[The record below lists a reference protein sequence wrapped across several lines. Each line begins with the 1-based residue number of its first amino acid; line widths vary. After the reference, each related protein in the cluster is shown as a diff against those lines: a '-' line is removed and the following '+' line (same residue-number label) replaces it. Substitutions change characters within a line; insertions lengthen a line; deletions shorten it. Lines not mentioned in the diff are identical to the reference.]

1 MNDLETACPPL
12 EQIANYARRALSE
25 DLSRILEHHLSTCH
39 PCMGLF
45 RDQPQAEG
53 TVDVPNCRIVSELGR
68 GRFGV
73 VYKAWWLTEQPR
85 LVALKLLSYPGD
97 MERHRF
103 DREIQV
109 LKKLHSP
116 GIVRCLDSGP
126 AGDRLYYIMDLIE
139 GAHLDEYLK
148 NRNLTLFDKLAV
160 FQKVC
165 VAVADAHAAGVVHR
179 DLKPR
184 NILVD
189 TENRPH
195 VLDFGICSVDHAD
208 WSGSLKGT
216 ITHRGDVIGTL
227 RYMSPEQAWGGVA
240 GEIDARSDVWA
251 LGIMLH
257 EIATE
262 GAYPYSLRD
271 TPEKPPHEALLD
283 RIRRELP
290 RLPRLRH
297 LDRGRDLE
305 TLIERCLA
313 WEARH
318 RLPGAAPLADDLER
332 YIHCERIQTKPLSI
346 GHRARRLAIGAV
358 ARSRWPFWS
367 SFVAIALV
375 ASWFL
380 TFVSGAGWTVSLS
393 DGRGVV
399 SGHSTWRD
407 EARVIGVM
415 DESVP
420 RLVEFAHANG
430 LDSVSKDTRT
440 WRPVHIRLLHR
451 LRDAPP
457 RLVLWDYYFQT
468 PQPDDAAL
476 ADAINTL
483 ERAGAPVVLAAATFD
498 EDGRPVLSDALLQ
511 HLPTPHRFGAI
522 VARDMVERPGEFVLA
537 VRQASSLQIIPSIT
551 LAAVA
556 AIHEPTASLEIEWWD
571 RRDPLLMLYRID
583 ERGFLR
589 KRDRIETTRAFEAGA
604 AADWL
609 QPGDLV
615 ATATLPLD
623 DPAHWERRTL
633 RYEEVLFAEDQELHR
648 LVGGRVVVIGD
659 LRTRASATA
668 PDRHRVL
675 VGGEVRADVPG
686 CYLLADSLVAL
697 LDGRVL
703 RLAWPPSGWMMI
715 GVLAAALTGCVV
727 PARAALWRGL
737 ESPTARRAIWL
748 ALGATLLIATTALWR
763 AHHPATVGIALCFV
777 AAAISLAGSFAVEF
791 ARNRHRRAERARQ
804 AIEGFGFSSGG
815 TITLPARSGRSRS
828 DIR

>member
-1 MNDLETACPPL
+1 MIDSEAVCPSP
-12 EQIANYARRALSE
+12 ERIAEYARRSLPE
-25 DLSRILEHHLSTCH
+25 DSSRIVERHLSICRL
-39 PCMGLF
+39 CMGFF
-45 RDQPQAEG
+45 RDQPPAEG
-53 TVDVPNCRIVSELGR
+53 AVDVPKCRIVSELGR

-73 VYKAWWLTEQPR
+73 VYKAWWLTERPQ

-103 DREIQV
+103 DREIHV

-148 NRNLTLFDKLAV
+148 NRNLTLADKLAV

-257 EIATE
+257 EIATD

-318 RLPGAAPLADDLER
+318 RLPGAAPLATDLDR
-332 YIHCERIQTKPLSI
+332 YIRGERIQTKPLSVA
-346 GHRARRLAIGAV
+346 HRARRLAIGAA

-367 SFVAIALV
+367 SFVAIAS
-375 ASWFL
+375 AAAWFL

-393 DGRGVV
+393 DPRGVAGP
-399 SGHSTWRD
+399 SSTWRD
-407 EARVIGVM
+407 DARVIGVM
-415 DESVP
+415 DETVP
-420 RLVEFAHANG
+420 RLIEYARANDV
-430 LDSVSKDTRT
+430 DSVSEDART
-440 WRPVHIRLLHR
+440 WRPVHVKLLQR
-451 LRDAPP
+451 LRHAPP
-457 RLVLWDYYFQT
+457 RLVLWDYYFQS

-476 ADAINTL
+476 ADAINAL
-483 ERAGAPVVLAAATFD
+483 ERAGTPVVLAAAAFD
-498 EDGRPVLSDALLQ
+498 EDGRPMLSDALLR
-511 HLPTPHRFGAI
+511 HLTAPHRFGAI
-522 VARDMVERPGEFVLA
+522 VARDMVDRPGEFVLA
-537 VRQASSLQIIPSIT
+537 VRQATSLQVIPSAT
-551 LAAVA
+551 LAAIA
-556 AIHEPTASLEIEWWD
+556 AMREPSASLEVEWWD

-583 ERGFLR
+583 ERGYLR
-589 KRDRIETTRAFEAGA
+589 KRDRVETTRAFESGA
-604 AADWL
+604 PSDWL
-609 QPGDLV
+609 QAGDLV
-615 ATATLPLD
+615 AAATLPLD

-633 RYEEVLFAEDQELHR
+633 RYEEVLFAEDHELPR
-648 LVGGRVVVIGD
+648 MIGGRVAIIGD
-659 LRTRASATA
+659 LRTRASAAA
-668 PDRHRVL
+668 PDRHRVR

-697 LDGRVL
+697 LDGRVM

-715 GVLAAALTGCVV
+715 GVLTAALAGCVV
-727 PARAALWRGL
+727 PLRASMWRGL
-737 ESPTARRAIWL
+737 ESPTGRRALWL
-748 ALGATLLIATTALWR
+748 ALGITLFAATTAMWR
-763 AHHPATVGIALCFV
+763 ARHPAMVAITLCV
-777 AAAISLAGSFAVEF
+777 IAAAIPLAGSFAVEF
-791 ARNRHRRAERARQ
+791 ARNRHHRAERARQ

-828 DIR
+828 GIR